1 MQKFW
6 KMLKESTVEIF
17 NLRSMVLTAMLTA
30 MGVVLSFLSIYI
42 TESNKLSLTFI
53 PISICAYLF
62 GPVTAGF
69 SGALI
74 DILGYIIKP
83 TGAYFPGFT
92 ATAFLVGFIS
102 GLFLYHK
109 EITLLRSILCRLV
122 IVVLL
127 HILLNSVWLMIL
139 MDRAFI
145 VGFVSR
151 IIKNAILYPIEVV
164 ILYEIGVLF
173 RRVLPRLP
181 GLFHRQKTE

>member
-6 KMLKESTVEIF
+6 KMLKESAKEIF
-17 NLRSMVLTAMLTA
+17 TLRSMVITAMLTA
-30 MGVVLSFLSIYI
+30 MGVALSFLSIYI

-74 DILGYIIKP
+74 DILGYLVKP
-83 TGAYFPGFT
+83 SGAYFPGFT
-92 ATAFLVGFIS
+92 LTGFLVGFIS

-109 EITLLRSILCRLV
+109 DITLVRAILCRLV
-122 IVVLL
+122 IVVFL

-139 MDRAFI
+139 MNRAFI

-151 IIKNAILYPIEVV
+151 IVKNAILYPIEVF
-164 ILYEIGVLF
+164 ILYEIGVII
-173 RRVLPRLP
+173 RRVVPRIP
-181 GLFHRQKTE
+181 GLFHPQKKE